1 MNKEPWLNS
10 LTTRAYACARS
21 AAGYALLVLL
31 AGSLLACSTNPK
43 PKKTPQRFPNYGYQ
57 EKPSKEMA
65 EPMPWE
71 LWQPFQDLK
80 GGQLS
85 NRALILGDELLQ
97 RGKRQSALDE
107 YLKANT
113 DALDPVEREAAVIR
127 IASQHLALD
136 QPTKALSAI
145 GAFFK
150 RNSMEEDQVS
160 VPFALVL
167 AFAYGRHSDT
177 DQSLAWFSRVS
188 AQGRPGGPA
197 VRTAATGTTL
207 LLRTLS
213 EEQFERISM
222 NWRSDTF
229 ITEQVGKERF
239 RRSSPGYDPDDVQRD
254 RPFWLGFGG
263 ASLADQSSS
272 ASQQTVG
279 GPLSVGLVL
288 SLSDRFGALGR
299 DTKQGF
305 DLAVAANNPKVS
317 VVARDVGADSAAASA
332 AVRELATG
340 SGVSVIAGPLLTEAA
355 VAAAQTA
362 REVGVPLMS
371 FSKSES
377 FSTGGGIFRLGAT
390 STSQVDALVNAAFG
404 DYGISRFAIAYPQSG
419 SGSEFLEA
427 FRSKLGALGL
437 SLELEVSYGSSDDAS
452 LMEVAQKLEG
462 SSAEAVLLPDT
473 IEVSERLLRQISPSL
488 RKRMRPLGTAL
499 WDNATKIARS
509 QALFERAVFVTPFF
523 AQSTRAEVQRF
534 IESYRGKYNTAPNFL
549 AAQGFDAGTLIVNAL
564 ATKDR
569 TGGSF
574 EQALLQVP
582 SYNGVTGSIKV
593 TQSGEVSRSFYVVE
607 VMSDTFQEKL
617 PSANPNAARMRSAQ
631 TGAPRGLGAQATAP
645 ALGADERV
653 DSGY

>member
-1 MNKEPWLNS
+1 MNKDLQFDS
-10 LTTRAYACARS
+10 LCARALTWTNRVVRCGVV
-21 AAGYALLVLL
+21 AALAL
-31 AGSLLACSTNPK
+31 SLWACSSNPK
-43 PKKTPQRFPNYGYQ
+43 PKKAPQRFPNYGYQ
-57 EKPSKEMA
+57 EQPSKEMA
-65 EPMPWE
+65 EQMPWE

-85 NRALILGDELLQ
+85 NKSLILGDELLQ
-97 RGKRQSALDE
+97 RGKRQSALDA
-107 YLKANT
+107 YLKADT
-113 DALDPVEREAAVIR
+113 DSLDPVEREAAVIR

-136 QPTKALSAI
+136 KPTKALSAI
-145 GAFFK
+145 GSFFK
-150 RNSMEEDQVS
+150 RNSMSEDQVD

-167 AFAYGRHSDT
+167 AFAYGRHGDV

-188 AQGRPGGPA
+188 TQGRPGGPG

-213 EEQFERISM
+213 QEQFDRIAV
-222 NWRSDTF
+222 NWRADTF

-239 RRSSPGYDPDDVQRD
+239 RRTSPGYDPDDVQLE
-254 RPFWLGFGG
+254 RPFWVGFGG
-263 ASLADQSSS
+263 ASLVDQGSGP
-272 ASQQTVG
+272 QQGAG

-305 DLAVAANNPKVS
+305 DLAIQANNPKIS

-332 AVRELATG
+332 AVRELAAG

-362 REVGVPLMS
+362 REVRVPLVS

-377 FSTGGGIFRLGAT
+377 FSTGDGIFRLGAT
-390 STSQVDALVNAAFG
+390 STSQVDALVNSAFG

-419 SGSEFLEA
+419 AGTEFLEA
-427 FRSKLGALGL
+427 YRSKLGALGL
-437 SLELEVSYGSSDDAS
+437 SLELEVSYTSSDDAS

-473 IEVSERLLRQISPSL
+473 IEVSERLLRQFSPSL

-523 AQSTRAEVQRF
+523 AQSTRSEVQGF

-549 AAQGFDAGTLIVNAL
+549 AAQGFDAGTLIANAL
-564 ATKDR
+564 AARDR
-569 TGGSF
+569 SGSSF
-574 EQALLQVP
+574 EQALLQMP
-582 SYNGVTGSIKV
+582 PYNGVTGVIRV
-593 TQSGEVSRSFYVVE
+593 QPTGEVSRKFYVVE
-607 VMSDTFQEKL
+607 VMRDTFQEKI
-617 PSANPNAARMRSAQ
+617 PSSNPSGDRMRAAQ
-631 TGAPRGLGAQATAP
+631 TGSPRAVGGQAVTP

>member
-1 MNKEPWLNS
+1 MNKNFRLNP
-10 LTTRAYACARS
+10 LVAQACMWGRTVTQCVLV
-21 AAGYALLVLL
+21 GAL
-31 AGSLLACSTNPK
+31 AMALLACASNPK

-57 EKPSKEMA
+57 EPGSKEMA

-71 LWQPFQDLK
+71 LWQPFQDLQ

-85 NRALILGDELLQ
+85 NQSLILGDELLQ
-97 RGKRQSALDE
+97 RGKRKSALDS

-113 DALDPVEREAAVIR
+113 DSIEGVEREAAVIR
-127 IASQHLALD
+127 IASQQLALD

-145 GAFFK
+145 GAHFK
-150 RNSMEEDQVS
+150 RNNLSEEQVT

-167 AFAYGRHSDT
+167 AFAYGRHGDIE
-177 DQSLAWFSRVS
+177 QSLAWFSRVS
-188 AQGRPGGPA
+188 AQGRPGGPG

-213 EEQFERISM
+213 QEQFERTAM

-239 RRSSPGYDPDDVQRD
+239 RRSSPGYDPDDVQLD
-254 RPFWLGFGG
+254 RPFWVGFGG
-263 ASLADQSSS
+263 ASLVDQG
-272 ASQQTVG
+272 SQQGGG

-305 DLAVAANNPKVS
+305 DLAVQANNPKIS

-332 AVRELATG
+332 AVRDLASG
-340 SGVSVIAGPLLTEAA
+340 PGVSVIAGPLLTEAA

-362 REVGVPLMS
+362 REVGVPLVS

-390 STSQVDALVNAAFG
+390 SSSQVDALVNAAFG

-419 SGSEFLEA
+419 GGTEFLEA

-437 SLELEVSYGSSDDAS
+437 SLELEVSYVSNDDAS

-523 AQSTRAEVQRF
+523 AQSMRPEVQRF

-549 AAQGFDAGTLIVNAL
+549 AAQGFDAGTLIANAL
-564 ATKDR
+564 AAKER
-569 TGGSF
+569 SGASF
-574 EQALLQVP
+574 EQTLLQVP
-582 SYNGVTGSIKV
+582 PYNGVTGSIRIQ
-593 TQSGEVSRSFYVVE
+593 QSGEVVRRFYVVE
-607 VMSDTFQEKL
+607 VMRDTFQEKL
-617 PSANPNAARMRSAQ
+617 PSSDPSSARLQAAQ
-631 TGAPRGLGAQATAP
+631 TSSSGSVGPKTSTPMLGAE
-645 ALGADERV
+645 ERV